1 MSETKFKPSGALK
14 KFLKV
19 DKTTRVLSSVERHFI
34 AKPKAD
40 DRRQDVIHP
49 SEMVSDTWCHRAQYF
64 KLIGAVPAVPKDRGV
79 NLKKRLIF
87 EEGHAIHR
95 KWQEVFYECGTL
107 YGKWLCT
114 RCNASM
120 VGLSPAECIT
130 CGKNDKI
137 VYKEVSLNYAPYKI
151 AGHADGIL
159 VGYESPL
166 LLEIKSIGQGTF
178 VWEDPEYAKLHDHDL
193 FRMWAD
199 LDKPFMKHIN
209 QAQMYMK
216 LCELMELEIQPQEA
230 CFIYELKANQ
240 EYKEFI
246 VPKSDFSIGHLL
258 EAAKMISEAVDN
270 KTPPKC
276 NMGGAQWCGECGGY
290 NDQPTG

>member
-1 MSETKFKPSGALK
+1 LSDIKFKPSGALK

-19 DKTTRVLSSVERHFI
+19 DKNTRVLSSVERHFI
-34 AKPKAD
+34 AKPKAE

-49 SEMVSDTWCHRAQYF
+49 SEMVSDSWCHRAQYF
-64 KLIGAVPAVPKDRGV
+64 KLIGQAPTTPKDRGV

-95 KWQEVFYECGTL
+95 KWQDIFFECGTL
-107 YGKWLCT
+107 YGKWHCSRCSNLIVGVSPTCNLC
-114 RCNASM
+114 
-120 VGLSPAECIT
+120 GL
-130 CGKNDKI
+130 NDKLT
-137 VYKEVSLNYAPYKI
+137 YKEVPLSYDPYKI
-151 AGHADGIL
+151 SGHADGIL
-159 VGYESPL
+159 IGYESPL

-209 QAQMYMK
+209 QAQVYMK
-216 LCELMELEIQPQEA
+216 LCELMDLEIQPQEA

-246 VPKSDFSIGHLL
+246 VPKSDFSISHLL
-258 EAAKMISEAVDN
+258 EAAKMISAAVDSR
-270 KTPPKC
+270 TPPKC
-276 NMGGAQWCGECGGY
+276 NMGGSQWCGECGGY
-290 NDQPTG
+290 DDQPTG